1 MLTHFTDVQGKK
13 RMKSSICPYPGLRP
27 FTEEESIFFKGRDL
41 HIRQIVKLLEE
52 NKMAFI
58 TGASG
63 DGKSSMVY
71 AGVVP
76 YIRAGFFKADFN
88 SWIIADFKP
97 QRNPLAS
104 LAEALA
110 MQMNADYE
118 DCLAE
123 LGNGFSS
130 VIDFYKKLGFYAKDP
145 NEGKNLLIIADQF
158 EEVFTNSDNFNDGQP
173 SEESYTAINL
183 LLETVRIAVT
193 ENLPVYVIFTMRSDF
208 ISQCTVFKN
217 LPEFIA
223 YSQFFVPQLKR
234 NEICQVIEEPATLA
248 GGKVSD
254 RLREVIVNN
263 LNNGFDQLPVLQH
276 ALNLLWKMADNGKK
290 ELDLIHLAKIAGI
303 SKDVLSGEER
313 KEFDEWFLKRPEYE
327 KKYFEKPDLNN
338 VLNAHAGIL
347 YESAYDYFQKNAP
360 WAEKS
365 ITREESK
372 EIIEAAFKSLVKI
385 DNNRPVRNRCTVD
398 EITGFIGKNNITN
411 ATVCGVLNV
420 FRSPDN
426 TLLRPFIEG
435 EELETQYLSGDT
447 VLDITHEALIRN
459 WKMLAEWGV
468 QMESNAKDYHDF
480 NSQLLRWLKK
490 DKSPEFLLTSGTYN
504 YFNDWYNKTR
514 PNPYWIARYDTSK
527 ISEHQKL
534 KKAVAHFEDC
544 TDYLEESHNAL
555 LEKEAAKKRR
565 MRIIFAA
572 VAVFLLTMAGF
583 SWWALMEKSSANE
596 ERDRAEKQKIATE
609 RQRELAEQQRGIA
622 DQANIQAQVEKNNAQ
637 REAEEARR
645 AKLAAQE
652 ALNRANTAFALAN
665 ASRLEAEKN
674 LTIAEE
680 QRQKAQEEERKA
692 KEEEMKAKIASDSAA
707 RLYNIT
713 LCNMLAMNAK
723 NQYEDKDLNLK
734 LAWAAYKMNETN
746 KDKQNDAI
754 LYDAM
759 LYAVEQTP
767 FKNTVSKLPERITAF
782 SIDSGDK
789 IKTIS
794 EDGTV
799 GVYELKDS
807 KAKNIT
813 SIKVFEGK
821 TLVERAQF
829 ASEYTAVLSTKDK
842 NLFFV
847 DMEEGK
853 VYNLEKQ
860 KGYLAQA
867 LMMPDNVHLILAF
880 TDGRI
885 IITMP
890 RKTKEKPIAETNFG
904 KKITGICYSD
914 KGIYV
919 LQHNGQLMKWLP
931 QTGSKTVLIDA
942 EDQNFGFA
950 LEEIPD
956 QNLLAVSFADG
967 NIRFLDMST
976 DKVTASRAGG
986 HAQIE
991 KMCYDDRTGFLAVA
1005 SADKRISLINTSDIK
1020 NGKIIS
1026 IEEHSL
1032 KGKVKTM
1039 DFNSLGT
1046 IFALTENNYVRFWYT
1061 DIKKYAEILSGM
1073 RLKPLTSTEK
1083 ELILGKEFSNIEDF

>member
-1 MLTHFTDVQGKK
+1 MK
-13 RMKSSICPYPGLRP
+13 RGICPYPGLRP

-110 MQMNADYE
+110 TQMNADYS
-118 DCLAE
+118 DFLSE
-123 LGNGFSS
+123 LDNGFSS
-130 VIDFYKKLGFYAKDP
+130 VVDLYKRHGFYAEDA
-145 NEGKNLLIIADQF
+145 NQGKNLLIIADQF
-158 EEVFTNSDNFNDGQP
+158 EEVFTNSDNFNDGEP

-234 NEICQVIEEPATLA
+234 TEICQVIEEPAALA

-276 ALNLLWKMADNGKK
+276 ALHLLWKMADNGQK

-303 SKDVLSGEER
+303 SKEVLSGGER
-313 KEFDEWFLKRPEYE
+313 KEFDKWFAMRPDYE

-347 YESAYDYFQKNAP
+347 YESAFDYFQKNAP

-365 ITREESK
+365 ITNEESK

-398 EITGFIGKNNITN
+398 EITGIIGKENITN
-411 ATVCGVLNV
+411 ATVCGVLNI

-426 TLLRPFIEG
+426 TLLRPFIEDG
-435 EELETQYLSGDT
+435 ELETQYLSGDT

-459 WKMLAEWGV
+459 WKMFAQWGA

-480 NSQLLRWLKK
+480 NSQVSRWLSQ
-490 DKSPEFLLTSGTYN
+490 DKSPEFLLTSGSYN
-504 YFNDWYNKTR
+504 YFNDWYNKSR

-527 ISEHQKL
+527 ISEQEKR

-555 LEKEAAKKRR
+555 LEKEQARKRR
-565 MRIIFAA
+565 MKVIF
-572 VAVFLLTMAGF
+572 VAIAFFLLTMAGF
-583 SWWALMEKSSANE
+583 TSWALMEKSSANE

-622 DQANIQAQVEKNNAQ
+622 DQANIQAQVEKSNAQ
-637 REAEEARR
+637 REAEEARK

-652 ALNRANTAFALAN
+652 ALNRANTAFAFAN

-680 QRQKAQEEERKA
+680 QRKKAQEEEQKA

-723 NQYEDKDLNLK
+723 NQYEDKDLNIK

-767 FKNTVSKLPERITAF
+767 FKNTLSKLPERMSAF
-782 SIDSGDK
+782 RINASDK
-789 IKTIS
+789 IEIVS

-799 GVYELKDS
+799 NVYDLKEN
-807 KAKNIT
+807 KAKNT
-813 SIKVFEGK
+813 KSIKAFEGK
-821 TLVERAQF
+821 TLVERALF
-829 ASEYTAVLSTKDK
+829 TSGFTAVLSTKDR

-847 DMEEGK
+847 DIESGT
-853 VYNLEKQ
+853 VFNLEKQ
-860 KGYLAQA
+860 KGYLSQA
-867 LMMPDNVHLILAF
+867 VMLPDNLLLILGF

-885 IITMP
+885 IITIP
-890 RKTKEKPIAETNFG
+890 TRPKDKPITEANFG
-904 KKITGICYSD
+904 NKITGIYPTNN
-914 KGIYV
+914 GIYI
-919 LQHNGQLMKWLP
+919 LQHNGRLLKWNYK
-931 QTGSKTVLIDA
+931 TGEKKILI
-942 EDQNFGFA
+942 EKEGQNFGFA
-950 LEEIPD
+950 LEAIPD
-956 QNLLAVSFADG
+956 KNLLAVSFADG
-967 NIRFLDMST
+967 NVKFLNMTT
-976 DKVTASRAGG
+976 DLVVASRTGG
-986 HAQIE
+986 HVQIE
-991 KMCYDDRTGFLAVA
+991 KMCYDSKTGFLAVA
-1005 SADKRISLINTSDIK
+1005 SADKRIALINTADIK
-1020 NGKIIS
+1020 NGKIVS

-1032 KGKVKTM
+1032 KGKVKSAA
-1039 DFNSLGT
+1039 FNSLGT
-1046 IFALTENNYVRFWYT
+1046 VFALTEDNQVRFWYT
-1061 DIKKYAEILSGM
+1061 DINKYAAILSEM
-1073 RLKPLTSTEK
+1073 HPKPLTPAEK
-1083 ELILGKEFSNIEDF
+1083 ELILGKEFSNIDDF